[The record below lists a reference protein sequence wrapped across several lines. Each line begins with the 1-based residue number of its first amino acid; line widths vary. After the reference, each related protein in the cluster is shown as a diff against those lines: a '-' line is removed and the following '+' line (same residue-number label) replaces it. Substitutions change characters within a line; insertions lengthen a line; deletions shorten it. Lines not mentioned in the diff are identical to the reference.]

1 MAAKG
6 FVVLVLINT
15 ADETGIDGFVEMLV
29 RVGLQ
34 LFMLL
39 TGVNWS
45 WRSTMVGQCDLNMD
59 PQKTKHSSSCLYRCC
74 FATQLFEVRLTP
86 SKRP

>member
-45 WRSTMVGQCDLNMD
+45 WR
-59 PQKTKHSSSCLYRCC
+59 
-74 FATQLFEVRLTP
+74 
-86 SKRP
+86 